1 MKRALAAVAV
11 ALAVAAF
18 LVIAGGAS
26 NGSAARTYKIA
37 ARRQKSTAIHGILT
51 LCTAGAWS
59 PVWIMACAE
68 NARILK
74 AQAEVA
80 MYEAGQRRY

>member
-1 MKRALAAVAV
+1 M
-11 ALAVAAF
+11 
-18 LVIAGGAS
+18 AGWQPQQYGPPQPAPARQPS
-26 NGSAARTYKIA
+26 ARTYKIA

-51 LCTAGAWS
+51 ICTVGAWS

-68 NARILK
+68 NARIRR

-80 MYEAGQRRY
+80 MYEAAQRHY